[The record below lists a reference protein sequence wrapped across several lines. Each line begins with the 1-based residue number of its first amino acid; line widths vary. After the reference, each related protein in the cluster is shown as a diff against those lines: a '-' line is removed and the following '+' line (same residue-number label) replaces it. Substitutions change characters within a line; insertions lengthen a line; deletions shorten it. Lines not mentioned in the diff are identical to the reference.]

1 MKAATIA
8 IASALLIALSACQQ
22 KSSSQQ
28 QEYIKETGY
37 VFGTTY
43 HITYKYD
50 RSLEEEMLERLR
62 AYDNSLSTFNK
73 NSIISKINRNEEVET
88 DEYFETVYNKAKEI
102 YELSGH
108 RFDITIKPLSR
119 LWKFGDNTPDTIS
132 NAVIDSIMD
141 KVDSVKAF
149 IGFDKTHLEGK
160 HLVKDDSRIMIEA
173 AALAEGY
180 GIDVAA
186 SVFEEHGV
194 TDYMVELGG
203 ELHVKG
209 LNPQGRKWRIS
220 IDKPIEGSNELNRAS
235 QNIIGITD
243 CAVSTS
249 GSYRQFYYTQ
259 DGRRM
264 QHTIDPLTG
273 RPVEHGMLSVT
284 VVGPNTMTTDALST
298 TCMVLGPDKALEL
311 IESLEGIEV
320 YMIYEDDDK
329 QQKELMTEGFKLM
342 IN

>member
-1 MKAATIA
+1 MRTVLSIIICCI
-8 IASALLIALSACQQ
+8 IASLSSCQ
-22 KSSSQQ
+22 KSKQAKDQ
-28 QEYIKETGY
+28 YIKETGY
-37 VFGTTY
+37 IFGTTY
-43 HITYKYD
+43 HITYKHGH
-50 RSLEEEMLERLR
+50 SLEAEMLEKLR
-62 AYDNSLSTFNK
+62 AYDNSLSTYNK
-73 NSIISKINRNEEVET
+73 NSIISKINRNEDVEVDDFFT
-88 DEYFETVYNKAKEI
+88 TVYNKAQEI

-132 NAVIDSIMD
+132 QVTIDSIMA
-141 KVDSVKAF
+141 KVDSVRAF
-149 IGFDKTHLEGK
+149 VGLDKTRLEGK
-160 HLVKDDSRIMIEA
+160 RLIKDDSRTMIEA

-186 SVFEEHGV
+186 SVFEENGV
-194 TDYMVELGG
+194 TDYMVEIGG

-209 LNPQGRKWRIS
+209 LNPQGNKWRIS

-235 QNIIGITD
+235 QSIIGITD

-249 GSYRQFYYTQ
+249 GSYRQFYYTH
-259 DGRRM
+259 DGKRM

-284 VVGPNTMTTDALST
+284 VIGPNTMTTDALST
-298 TCMVLGPDKALEL
+298 TCMVLGPEEAIKL
-311 IESLEGIEV
+311 IEDMEGIEV
-320 YMIYEDDDK
+320 YIIYEDSDK
-329 QQKELMTEGFKLM
+329 KQKELMTEGFKQL